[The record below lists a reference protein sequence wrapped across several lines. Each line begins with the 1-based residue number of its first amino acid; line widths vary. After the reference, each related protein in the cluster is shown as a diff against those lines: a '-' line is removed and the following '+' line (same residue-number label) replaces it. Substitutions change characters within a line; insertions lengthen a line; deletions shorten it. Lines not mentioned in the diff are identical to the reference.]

1 MMFLQCI
8 TVGLFQ
14 ENCYLIGD
22 PASGLGAIIDP
33 GDEADRI
40 LSAVNESKLK
50 YLYILNTHAHLD
62 HVGAVDAIKKELNI
76 PFYLHREEEAVLK
89 SVPMQAAM
97 FGLPPLRAPHVDVW
111 YDINSTIELGSLSI
125 RLLFTPG
132 HTPGGV
138 SLCMASEKT
147 VIAGD
152 TLFNGSIG
160 RTDLPGG
167 NFDTLISSIHNKL
180 FVLPDDTL
188 VYPGHGPET
197 TIGYEKQYNPFCA
210 THRGGYFA

>member
-1 MMFLQCI
+1 MFLKCL

-22 PASGLGAIIDP
+22 PSTGVGAIIDP
-33 GDEADRI
+33 GDEAERI
-40 LSAVNESKLK
+40 LDAVRESKLN
-50 YLYILNTHAHLD
+50 YRYILNTHAHLD
-62 HVGAVDAIKKELNI
+62 HVGAVDAVKKSLGI
-76 PFYLHREEEAVLK
+76 PFYLHRDEESILN
-89 SVPMQAAM
+89 SVPIHATL
-97 FGLPPLRAPHVDVW
+97 FGLPPLRVPRVDVW
-111 YDINSTIELGSLSI
+111 YDMAAPIELGSLSI

-138 SLCMASEKT
+138 SLYLAKEKT
-147 VIAGD
+147 LIAGD

-167 NFDTLISSIHNKL
+167 DFDTLISSIHNEL

>member
-1 MMFLQCI
+1 MFLKCL

-22 PASGLGAIIDP
+22 PSTGVGAIIDP
-33 GDEADRI
+33 GDEAERI
-40 LSAVNESKLK
+40 LDAVRESKLS
-50 YLYILNTHAHLD
+50 YRYILNTHAHLD
-62 HVGAVDAIKKELNI
+62 HVGAVDAVKKALGI
-76 PFYLHREEEAVLK
+76 PFYLHRDEESILN
-89 SVPMQAAM
+89 SFPMQAAL
-97 FGLPPLRAPHVDVW
+97 FGLPPLRVPRVDVW
-111 YDINSTIELGSLSI
+111 YDMAATIVIGTLSI

-138 SLCMASEKT
+138 SLYIAKEKT
-147 VIAGD
+147 LIAGD

-167 NFDTLISSIHNKL
+167 DFDTLISSIHNEL
-180 FVLPDDTL
+180 YALPDDTL

-210 THRGGYFA
+210 TQRGGYLA